1 MSFVGF
7 NMARTSRDF
16 VARLAAPLAK
26 KLVRLTCS
34 KSNQALWMG
43 ADSHENEGCVRD
55 ILALVPFP

>member
-7 NMARTSRDF
+7 NTARTSPDF

-43 ADSHENEGCVRD
+43 ADSHENEGCVRE